1 MIVRLV
7 YLVVLLLVRV
17 LGRKF
22 FYANMLEVSNILKI
36 TQFWVLSIV
45 QILASPDLR
54 QKFLSYIKMKR
65 H

>member
-1 MIVRLV
+1 MIVRLT
-7 YLVVLLLVRV
+7 YLVVILLVRI

-36 TQFWVLSIV
+36 TQFWVLSTV

-54 QKFLSYIKMKR
+54 QKFLSYIKLKR